1 MTASPGTVKIYQQK
15 RLQISC
21 KYVASSSYITAGA
34 KPVLHRSASGARTR
48 LGHVSWEL
56 LQVWNACIELC
67 KATNLYVYIYNY
79 VTVRHTNA
87 CYACMCVFVCICV
100 YVYTCVYV
108 CTQVGRVG

>member
-67 KATNLYVYIYNY
+67 KATNLYVYIYII
-79 VTVRHTNA
+79 V
-87 CYACMCVFVCICV
+87 
-100 YVYTCVYV
+100 
-108 CTQVGRVG
+108 

>member
-67 KATNLYVYIYNY
+67 KATNLYVYIYIIVWLY
-79 VTVRHTNA
+79 DTQTHAMHV
-87 CYACMCVFVCICV
+87 CVYLCLFVCICV
-100 YVYTCVYV
+100 YVYTRVYV
-108 CTQVGRVG
+108 CT